1 MPPKLQIKLLGEV
14 SMQKDGK
21 PVTGL
26 PSRAAE
32 ALFIY
37 LACNPKPI
45 AREKLAELL
54 WADRAAAQSLT
65 NLRTILTSLRR
76 ELGDHLL
83 IERDTLA
90 FNAQIDFSFDALD
103 LERQLKELGLPERR
117 DIPSDPA
124 RIEQLRLALD
134 LYRGDFLAG
143 FYLRDGLGFEEW
155 GILQREYYKRL
166 AQDGFRLL
174 TLACLESG
182 LYAEGLT
189 AASRW
194 TRLDPYDE
202 EACRAQMW
210 LFLRSGQRA
219 AALQCYQTLKQKLAN
234 DLDVFPV
241 AATSELYKRF
251 RDIELQ
257 TELHLPTFST
267 ELIGRADE
275 LTELEARLLA
285 PEARLVT
292 VIGAGGMGKTRLAIE
307 AARLL
312 AEKRPGRFLQGI
324 HFVPL
329 ETLETP
335 EEIPLRV
342 AESIGVSF
350 RGDESVASQLLEKLR
365 SQETLLILDNYEHL
379 LDDVGK
385 GISLLVE
392 ILRGAPNVKLLVTSR
407 ERLNL
412 YEEIVF
418 DLRGLDSAGDDA
430 PAEGSDATRLFVERA
445 KRVRRDFAP
454 SGADA
459 RHVASICRL
468 VEGAPLA
475 IELASAWTRHHSCE
489 QIAAFIAKD
498 LDFLKSPYADAPDKH
513 RSLRA
518 VFERS
523 WTLLSPAEQSAFTQ
537 LSVFHG
543 GFTLEAAEAVI
554 GSAAMAAELVDKSLA
569 QRAGETRFHVHPLL
583 QQYAAEKLSAL
594 GEERA
599 QAETRHA
606 AYYLDF
612 LTQLGEGESPQKRA
626 VIRPERDNLRACWE
640 RAARLGMTDALER
653 TAAILHSF
661 FSVESWFQEG
671 VDLFQSVL
679 NQLTETEPGAADGLR
694 CELLARKARMHTQ
707 IGQMEKAR
715 IDLDRALAYAERLD
729 DPTRRSRVLDS
740 LAITNYYAGNYPQ
753 AAALA
758 SESLALSEKSN
769 NADGVAFS
777 LNFLGSCAK
786 AQGDYALCREYFEKA
801 VAAYRA
807 MKDEIGAGM
816 VLNNLGNLL
825 QAQGEYEGAQKFY
838 VDASEILKAQNHA
851 HGAATTLVNA
861 GKLALRRGEYEV
873 ARGLLEEG
881 LEMKRRINDTRGE
894 AIALAALGDIS
905 VARRDEDDARAGL
918 RAALELARPLGD
930 AQLILDILTV
940 TAALTLQQDRKVL
953 TRRIL
958 AYVNAHGGTMEET
971 RQQATRLME
980 ELGAGELDKDWSQEL
995 AEDVAA
1001 AVLQE
1006 M

>member
-1 MPPKLQIKLLGEV
+1 MPQNLRIKLLGNV
-14 SMQKDGK
+14 SIEKDGK
-21 PVTGL
+21 TVSGL

-54 WADRAAAQSLT
+54 WADRSATQSLT
-65 NLRTILTSLRR
+65 NLRTILASLRR
-76 ELGDHLL
+76 ELGDYLL

-90 FNAQIDFSFDALD
+90 FNAQSDFSLDALE
-103 LERQLKELGLPERR
+103 LEQQLKEPGLPERR
-117 DIPSDPA
+117 DIPSDPQ
-124 RIEQLRLALD
+124 RIQKLRLALD
-134 LYRGDFLAG
+134 LYRGDFLEG
-143 FYLRDGLGFEEW
+143 FFLRDGLGFEEW
-155 GILQREYYKRL
+155 SILQREHYKRL

-182 LYAEGLT
+182 LYAEGL
-189 AASRW
+189 AAATRW

-219 AALQCYQTLKQKLAN
+219 AALQCYQTLKQKLAS
-234 DLDVFPV
+234 DLDVSPV
-241 AATSELYKRF
+241 AATTELYKRF

-257 TELHLPTFST
+257 TELRLPTFST
-267 ELIGRADE
+267 EIIGRRDE

-285 PEARLVT
+285 PEARLIT

-307 AARLL
+307 AARQL

-335 EEIPLRV
+335 ESIPLRV
-342 AESIGVSF
+342 ADGIGFAF
-350 RGDESVASQLLEKLR
+350 RGDEPFASQLLERLR

-379 LDDVGK
+379 LDDAGK

-489 QIAAFIAKD
+489 QIAAFIAND

-523 WTLLSPAEQSAFTQ
+523 WTLLSPAEQIAFAQ

-554 GSAAMAAELVDKSLA
+554 GNAAMAGELVDKSLA
-569 QRAGETRFHVHPLL
+569 QREGETRFHVHPLL

-594 GEERA
+594 ADERA

-606 AYYLDF
+606 AYYLEF
-612 LTQLGEGESPQKRA
+612 LTQLGEGESPQARA

-640 RAARLGMTDALER
+640 RSARLGMTEALER

-679 NQLTETEPGAADGLR
+679 DQLSETESDGLR

-715 IDLDRALAYAERLD
+715 ADLERALAYAERLD
-729 DPTRRSRVLDS
+729 DATRRSRVLDS

-758 SESLALSEKSN
+758 RESLSLSEKTN

-786 AQGDYALCREYFEKA
+786 AQGDYALCREYFEKS

-825 QAQGEYEGAQKFY
+825 QAQGDYEGAQKFY

-881 LEMKRRINDTRGE
+881 LEMKRKINDQRGE

-905 VARRDEDDARAGL
+905 VANRDEADARERL

-940 TAALTLQQDRKVL
+940 AAALSLQQKRAALTRRVL
-953 TRRIL
+953 NYIL
-958 AYVNAHGGTMEET
+958 AHGGTMEET